1 MNNETLNRAKEL
13 VSQMTLEEKM
23 SQMLHHSPAI
33 ERLGIPKYCW
43 WNEALHGVART
54 GDSTMFPQAIGLG
67 ATFDEELIHD
77 IADVI
82 STEGRAKYNEFVK
95 HEDRDIYKG
104 LTYWAPNINIFRDP
118 RWGRGHETYGEDPY
132 LTGQL
137 GMAFVKGLQGDD
149 PDNPKA
155 AACAKHYAVHSG
167 PEGDRHHFDA
177 KVSDQDLY
185 DTYLY
190 AFRRLVKDAKVE
202 AVMGAYN
209 RINGEPACGSKRML
223 KDILRG
229 QWGFEGHVVSDC
241 WAIRD
246 FHENHKVTG
255 CEVESAALAVNNGC
269 DLNCGCTY
277 EKLIY
282 AYKAGLV
289 KEETI
294 DEAVTRLMEI
304 RLRLGTIPERKSK
317 YDDIPYEVVEC
328 KEHIELA
335 LDAAK
340 DSFVLLKNDGLL
352 PLNKKDYKSIAVIG
366 PNSDSRRAL
375 IGNYEGLS
383 SEYITVLEGIRQVV
397 GDDIRLFHA
406 EGTHLWKDRIHV
418 ISEPKDGF
426 AEAKIVAEHSDL
438 VVMCLGLD
446 ASIEGEE
453 GDEGNQFG
461 SGDKPGLK
469 LTGCQQELLE
479 EIAKIG
485 KPVVLLVLSGSAL
498 DLSWAQES
506 NNVNA
511 IMQCWYPGARGGRAI
526 AEVLFGKAS
535 PGGKMPLTFYASD
548 EDLPDFSDYSM
559 ENRTYRYFKGT
570 PLYPFGYGL
579 GYSKIDYLFA
589 SIDKDKG
596 AIGDTFKLKVDVK
609 NTGKYTQHEAVQVY
623 VTDIEASTRVPIRSL
638 RKVKC
643 LELEPGET
651 KEVEFTL
658 FARDF
663 AIIDEKGKC
672 IIEPGKFKISIGGQ
686 QPDDRSKELMGRE
699 CDIFEIELTGS
710 VTEVEY

>member
-137 GMAFVKGLQGDD
+137 GMAFVKGLQGED

-190 AFRRLVKDAKVE
+190 AFKRLVKDAKVE

-352 PLNKKDYKSIAVIG
+352 PLNKKDYRSIAVIG

-397 GDDIRLFHA
+397 GEDIRLFHA

-548 EDLPDFSDYSM
+548 DDLPDFSDYSM

-623 VTDIEASTRVPIRSL
+623 VTDLEASTRVPIRSL

>member
-190 AFRRLVKDAKVE
+190 AFKRLVKDAKVE

-548 EDLPDFSDYSM
+548 DDLPDFSDYSM
-559 ENRTYRYFKGT
+559 GNRTYRYFKGT

-623 VTDIEASTRVPIRSL
+623 VTDLEVSTRVPIRSL

-672 IIEPGKFKISIGGQ
+672 IIEPGRFKISIGGQ

>member
-190 AFRRLVKDAKVE
+190 AFKRLVKDAKVE

-548 EDLPDFSDYSM
+548 DDLSDFSDYSM

-623 VTDIEASTRVPIRSL
+623 VTDLEASTRVPIRSL

>member
-190 AFRRLVKDAKVE
+190 AFKRLVKDAKVE

-548 EDLPDFSDYSM
+548 DDLPDFSDYSM

-579 GYSKIDYLFA
+579 SYSKVKYENEK
-589 SIDKDKG
+589 IDKIKG
-596 AIGDTFKLKVDVK
+596 AIGDTFKLSCDITNEGNVQQVE
-609 NTGKYTQHEAVQVY
+609 TVQVY
-623 VTDIEASTRVPIRSL
+623 VKDVDASTRVPIRSL
-638 RKVKC
+638 RKIKKV
-643 LELEPGET
+643 ELAAGES
-651 KEVEFTL
+651 KHVEVEL
-658 FARDF
+658 SARDF
-663 AIIDEKGKC
+663 AIIDEKGRC
-672 IIEPGKFKISIGGQ
+672 IVEPGIFTVSLGGA
-686 QPDDRSKELMGRE
+686 QPDARTE
-699 CDIFEIELTGS
+699 ELTGNKIALFDIELDGN

>member
-190 AFRRLVKDAKVE
+190 AFKRLVKDAKVE

-548 EDLPDFSDYSM
+548 GDLPDFSDYSM

-623 VTDIEASTRVPIRSL
+623 VTDLEASTRVPIRSL

>member
-1 MNNETLNRAKEL
+1 MNTETLNRAKEL

-190 AFRRLVKDAKVE
+190 AFKRLVKDAKVE

-548 EDLPDFSDYSM
+548 DDLPDFSDYSM

-623 VTDIEASTRVPIRSL
+623 VTDLEASTRVPIRSL

>member
-1 MNNETLNRAKEL
+1 MNNETLKRAKEL

-137 GMAFVKGLQGDD
+137 GMAFVRGLQGDD
-149 PDNPKA
+149 LDNPKA

-190 AFRRLVKDAKVE
+190 AFKRLVKDAKVE

-229 QWGFEGHVVSDC
+229 EWGFEGHVVSDC

-317 YDDIPYEVVEC
+317 YDDIPYELVEC
-328 KEHIELA
+328 KEHIDLA

-340 DSFVLLKNDGLL
+340 NSFVLLKNDGIL
-352 PLNKKDYKSIAVIG
+352 PLNKKDYKTISVIG

-397 GDDIRLFHA
+397 GDDTRLFHA

-506 NNVNA
+506 DNVNA

-526 AEVLFGKAS
+526 ADVLFGKAS

-548 EDLPDFSDYSM
+548 QDLPDFSDYSM

-579 GYSKIDYLFA
+579 GYSKVDYLFA
-589 SIDKDKG
+589 SIDKNKA
-596 AIGDTFKLKVDVK
+596 AIGENFKIKVDVK
-609 NTGKYTQHEAVQVY
+609 NAGKFTQHEAVQVY
-623 VTDIEASTRVPIRSL
+623 VKDEEASTRVPLRAL

-658 FARDF
+658 TARDF

-672 IIEPGKFKISIGGQ
+672 IVEPGKFLISIGGQ

-699 CDIFEIELTGS
+699 CDIFEVELTGS

>member
-190 AFRRLVKDAKVE
+190 AFKRLVKDAKVE

-269 DLNCGCTY
+269 ELNCGCTY

-352 PLNKKDYKSIAVIG
+352 PLNKKDYKAIAVIG

-438 VVMCLGLD
+438 VAMCLGLD

-526 AEVLFGKAS
+526 AEVLFGKSS

-548 EDLPDFSDYSM
+548 DDLPDFSDYSM

-623 VTDIEASTRVPIRSL
+623 VTDLEASTRVPIRSL

>member
-190 AFRRLVKDAKVE
+190 AFKRLVKDAKVE

-304 RLRLGTIPERKSK
+304 RLRLGTIPERTSK

-548 EDLPDFSDYSM
+548 DDLPDFSDYSM
-559 ENRTYRYFKGT
+559 ENRTYRYFKGI

-623 VTDIEASTRVPIRSL
+623 VTDLEASTRVPIRSL

>member
-190 AFRRLVKDAKVE
+190 AFKRLVKDAKVE

-269 DLNCGCTY
+269 ELNCGCTY

-352 PLNKKDYKSIAVIG
+352 PLNKKDYKAIAVIG

-526 AEVLFGKAS
+526 AEVLFGKSS

-548 EDLPDFSDYSM
+548 DDLPDFSDYSM

-623 VTDIEASTRVPIRSL
+623 VTDLEASTRVPIRSL

>member
-190 AFRRLVKDAKVE
+190 AFKRLVKDAKVE

-223 KDILRG
+223 KEILRG

-548 EDLPDFSDYSM
+548 DDLPDFSDYSM

-623 VTDIEASTRVPIRSL
+623 VTDLEASTRVPIRSL

-663 AIIDEKGKC
+663 AIIDERGKC

>member
-190 AFRRLVKDAKVE
+190 AFKRLVKDAKVE

-548 EDLPDFSDYSM
+548 GDLPDFSDYSM

-623 VTDIEASTRVPIRSL
+623 VTDLEASTRVPIRSL

-672 IIEPGKFKISIGGQ
+672 IIEPGRFKISIGGQ

>member
-190 AFRRLVKDAKVE
+190 AFKRLVKDAKVE

-352 PLNKKDYKSIAVIG
+352 PLNKKDYKAIAVIG

-453 GDEGNQFG
+453 GEEGNQFG

-526 AEVLFGKAS
+526 AEVLFGKSS

-548 EDLPDFSDYSM
+548 DDLPDFSDYSM

-623 VTDIEASTRVPIRSL
+623 VTDLEASTRVPIRSL

>member
-149 PDNPKA
+149 SDNPKA

-167 PEGDRHHFDA
+167 PEDDRHHFDA
-177 KVSDQDLY
+177 KVSEQDLY

-190 AFRRLVKDAKVE
+190 AFKRLVKDAKVE

-304 RLRLGTIPERKSK
+304 RLRLCTIPERKSK

-352 PLNKKDYKSIAVIG
+352 PLNKKDYRSIAVIG

-397 GDDIRLFHA
+397 GEDIRLFHA

-511 IMQCWYPGARGGRAI
+511 IMQCWYPGARGGHAI

-548 EDLPDFSDYSM
+548 DDLPDFSDYSM

-579 GYSKIDYLFA
+579 GYSKIAYLFA

-623 VTDIEASTRVPIRSL
+623 VTDLEASTRVPIRSL

>member
-190 AFRRLVKDAKVE
+190 AFKRLVKDAKVE

-548 EDLPDFSDYSM
+548 DDLPDFSDYSM

-623 VTDIEASTRVPIRSL
+623 VTDLAASTRVPIRSL

>member
-1 MNNETLNRAKEL
+1 MNNETLKRAKEL

-137 GMAFVKGLQGDD
+137 GMAFVRGLQGDD
-149 PDNPKA
+149 LDNPKA

-190 AFRRLVKDAKVE
+190 AFKRLVKDAKVE

-229 QWGFEGHVVSDC
+229 EWGFEGHVVSDC

-317 YDDIPYEVVEC
+317 YDDIPYELVEC
-328 KEHIELA
+328 KEHIDLA

-340 DSFVLLKNDGLL
+340 NSFVLLKNDGIL
-352 PLNKKDYKSIAVIG
+352 PLNKKDYKTISVIG

-397 GDDIRLFHA
+397 GDDTRLFHA

-526 AEVLFGKAS
+526 ADVLFGKSS

-548 EDLPDFSDYSM
+548 QDLPDFSDYSM

-579 GYSKIDYLFA
+579 GYSKVDYLFA
-589 SIDKDKG
+589 SIDKNKA
-596 AIGDTFKLKVDVK
+596 AIGENFKIKVDVK
-609 NTGKYTQHEAVQVY
+609 NAGKFTQHEAVQVY
-623 VTDIEASTRVPIRSL
+623 VKDEEASTRVPLRAL

-658 FARDF
+658 TARDF

-672 IIEPGKFKISIGGQ
+672 IVEPGKFLISIGGQ

-699 CDIFEIELTGS
+699 CDIFEVELTGS

>member
-190 AFRRLVKDAKVE
+190 AFKRLVKDAKVE

-328 KEHIELA
+328 KEHIKLA

-426 AEAKIVAEHSDL
+426 AEAKIVAQHSDL

-548 EDLPDFSDYSM
+548 DDLPDFSDYSM

-609 NTGKYTQHEAVQVY
+609 NTGRYTQHEAVQVY
-623 VTDIEASTRVPIRSL
+623 VTDLEASTRVPIRSL

-672 IIEPGKFKISIGGQ
+672 IIEPGRFKISIGGQ

>member
-1 MNNETLNRAKEL
+1 MNNETLKRAKEL

-137 GMAFVKGLQGDD
+137 GMAFVRGLQGDD
-149 PDNPKA
+149 LDNPKA

-190 AFRRLVKDAKVE
+190 AFKRLVKDAKVE

-229 QWGFEGHVVSDC
+229 EWGFEGHVVSDC

-317 YDDIPYEVVEC
+317 YDDIPYELVEC
-328 KEHIELA
+328 KEHIDLA

-340 DSFVLLKNDGLL
+340 NSFVLLKNDGIL
-352 PLNKKDYKSIAVIG
+352 PLNKKDYKTISVIG

-397 GDDIRLFHA
+397 GDDTRLFHA

-526 AEVLFGKAS
+526 ADVLFGKSS

-548 EDLPDFSDYSM
+548 QDLPDFSDYSM

-579 GYSKIDYLFA
+579 GYSKVDYLFA
-589 SIDKDKG
+589 SIDKNKA
-596 AIGDTFKLKVDVK
+596 AIGENFKIKVDVK
-609 NTGKYTQHEAVQVY
+609 NAGKFTQHEAVQLY
-623 VTDIEASTRVPIRSL
+623 VKDEEASTRVPLRAL

-658 FARDF
+658 TARDF

-672 IIEPGKFKISIGGQ
+672 IVEPGKFLISIGGQ

-699 CDIFEIELTGS
+699 CDIFEVELTGS

>member
-190 AFRRLVKDAKVE
+190 AFKRLVKDAKVE

-328 KEHIELA
+328 KEHIKLA

-548 EDLPDFSDYSM
+548 DDLPDFSDYSM
-559 ENRTYRYFKGT
+559 ENRTYRYFKGI

-609 NTGKYTQHEAVQVY
+609 NTGRYTQHEAVQVY
-623 VTDIEASTRVPIRSL
+623 VTDLEASTRVPIRSL

-672 IIEPGKFKISIGGQ
+672 IIEPGKFKISIGGH

>member
-77 IADVI
+77 ISDVI

-190 AFRRLVKDAKVE
+190 AFKRLVKDAKVE

-506 NNVNA
+506 NNINA

-548 EDLPDFSDYSM
+548 DDLPDFSDYSM

-623 VTDIEASTRVPIRSL
+623 VTDLEASTRVPIRSL

>member
-190 AFRRLVKDAKVE
+190 AFKRLVKDAKVE

-548 EDLPDFSDYSM
+548 DDLPDFSDYSM

-623 VTDIEASTRVPIRSL
+623 VTDLEASTRVPIRSL

-663 AIIDEKGKC
+663 AIIDERGKC

>member
-137 GMAFVKGLQGDD
+137 GMAFVRGLQGDD
-149 PDNPKA
+149 LDNPKA

-190 AFRRLVKDAKVE
+190 AFKRLVKDAKVE

-229 QWGFEGHVVSDC
+229 EWGFEGHVVSDC

-317 YDDIPYEVVEC
+317 YDDIPYELVEC
-328 KEHIELA
+328 KEHIDLA

-340 DSFVLLKNDGLL
+340 NSFVLLKNDGIL
-352 PLNKKDYKSIAVIG
+352 PLNKKDYKTISVIG

-511 IMQCWYPGARGGRAI
+511 IMQCWYPGARGGRAV
-526 AEVLFGKAS
+526 ADVLFGKAS

-548 EDLPDFSDYSM
+548 QDLPDFSDYSM
-559 ENRTYRYFKGT
+559 DNRTYRYFKGT

-579 GYSKIDYLFA
+579 GYSKVDYLFA
-589 SIDKDKG
+589 SIDKNKA
-596 AIGDTFKLKVDVK
+596 AIGENFKIKVDVK
-609 NTGKYTQHEAVQVY
+609 NAGKYTQHEAVQVY
-623 VTDIEASTRVPIRSL
+623 VKDEEASTRVPLRAL

-658 FARDF
+658 TARDF

-672 IIEPGKFKISIGGQ
+672 IVEPGKFLISIGGQ

-699 CDIFEIELTGS
+699 CDIFEVELTGS

>member
-13 VSQMTLEEKM
+13 VSQMSLEEKM

-190 AFRRLVKDAKVE
+190 AFKRLVKDAKVE

-548 EDLPDFSDYSM
+548 DDLPDFSDYSM

-623 VTDIEASTRVPIRSL
+623 VTDLEASTRVPIRSL

>member
-149 PDNPKA
+149 SDNPKA

-167 PEGDRHHFDA
+167 PEDDRHHFDA
-177 KVSDQDLY
+177 KVSEQDLY

-190 AFRRLVKDAKVE
+190 AFKRLVKDAKVE

-352 PLNKKDYKSIAVIG
+352 PLNKKDYRSIAVIG

-397 GDDIRLFHA
+397 GEDIRLFHA

-511 IMQCWYPGARGGRAI
+511 IMQCWYPGARGGHAI

-548 EDLPDFSDYSM
+548 DDLPDFSDYSM

-579 GYSKIDYLFA
+579 GYSKIAYLFA

-623 VTDIEASTRVPIRSL
+623 VTDLEASTRVPIRSL

>member
-137 GMAFVKGLQGDD
+137 GMAFVRGLQGDD
-149 PDNPKA
+149 LDNPKA

-190 AFRRLVKDAKVE
+190 AFKRLVKDAKVE

-229 QWGFEGHVVSDC
+229 EWGFEGHVVSDC

-289 KEETI
+289 KEETV

-317 YDDIPYEVVEC
+317 YDDIPYELVEC
-328 KEHIELA
+328 KEHIDLA

-340 DSFVLLKNDGLL
+340 NSFVLLKNDGIL
-352 PLNKKDYKSIAVIG
+352 PLNKKDYKTISVIG

-511 IMQCWYPGARGGRAI
+511 IMQCWYPGARGGRAV
-526 AEVLFGKAS
+526 ADVLFGKAS

-548 EDLPDFSDYSM
+548 QDLPDFSDYSM
-559 ENRTYRYFKGT
+559 NNRTYRYFKGT

-579 GYSKIDYLFA
+579 GYSKVDYLFA
-589 SIDKDKG
+589 SIDKNKA
-596 AIGDTFKLKVDVK
+596 AIGENFKIKVDVK
-609 NTGKYTQHEAVQVY
+609 NAGKYTQHEAVQVY
-623 VTDIEASTRVPIRSL
+623 VKDEEASTRVPLRAL

-651 KEVEFTL
+651 KEVEFILT
-658 FARDF
+658 ARDF

-672 IIEPGKFKISIGGQ
+672 IVEPGKFLISIGGQ

-699 CDIFEIELTGS
+699 CDIFEVELTGS

>member
-137 GMAFVKGLQGDD
+137 GMAFVRGLQGDD
-149 PDNPKA
+149 LDNPKA

-190 AFRRLVKDAKVE
+190 AFKRLVKDAKVE

-229 QWGFEGHVVSDC
+229 EWGFEGHVVSDC

-317 YDDIPYEVVEC
+317 YDDIPYELVEC
-328 KEHIELA
+328 KEHIDLA

-340 DSFVLLKNDGLL
+340 NSFVLLKNDGIL
-352 PLNKKDYKSIAVIG
+352 PLNKKDYKTISVIG

-469 LTGCQQELLE
+469 LTGCQPELLE

-511 IMQCWYPGARGGRAI
+511 IMQCWYPGARGGRAV
-526 AEVLFGKAS
+526 ADVLFGKAS

-548 EDLPDFSDYSM
+548 QDLPDFSDYSM
-559 ENRTYRYFKGT
+559 DNRTYRYFKGT

-579 GYSKIDYLFA
+579 GYSKVDYLFA
-589 SIDKDKG
+589 SIDKNKA
-596 AIGDTFKLKVDVK
+596 AIGENFKIKVDVK
-609 NTGKYTQHEAVQVY
+609 NAGKYTQHEAVQVY
-623 VTDIEASTRVPIRSL
+623 VKDEEASTRVPLRAL

-658 FARDF
+658 TARDF

-672 IIEPGKFKISIGGQ
+672 IVEPGKFLISIGGQ

-699 CDIFEIELTGS
+699 CDIFEVELTGS

>member
-190 AFRRLVKDAKVE
+190 AFKRLVKDAKVE

-223 KDILRG
+223 KEILRG

-548 EDLPDFSDYSM
+548 DDLSDFSDYSM

-623 VTDIEASTRVPIRSL
+623 VTDLEASTRVPIRSL

>member
-190 AFRRLVKDAKVE
+190 AFKRLVKDAKVE

-375 IGNYEGLS
+375 IGNYEGFS

-479 EIAKIG
+479 EITKIG

-511 IMQCWYPGARGGRAI
+511 MMQCWYPGARGGRAI

-548 EDLPDFSDYSM
+548 DDLPDFSDYSM

-623 VTDIEASTRVPIRSL
+623 VTDLEASTRVPIRSL

>member
-190 AFRRLVKDAKVE
+190 AFKRLVKDAKVE

-397 GDDIRLFHA
+397 GEDIRLFHA

-548 EDLPDFSDYSM
+548 DDLPDFSDYSM

-609 NTGKYTQHEAVQVY
+609 NTGRYTQHEAVQVY
-623 VTDIEASTRVPIRSL
+623 VTDLEASTRVPIRSL

>member
-190 AFRRLVKDAKVE
+190 AFKRLVKDAKVE

-548 EDLPDFSDYSM
+548 GDLPDFSDYSM
-559 ENRTYRYFKGT
+559 GNRTYRYFKGT

-609 NTGKYTQHEAVQVY
+609 NTGRYTQHEAVQVY
-623 VTDIEASTRVPIRSL
+623 VTDLEASTRVPIRSL

-672 IIEPGKFKISIGGQ
+672 IIEPGRFKISIGGQ

>member
-43 WNEALHGVART
+43 WNAALHGVART

-190 AFRRLVKDAKVE
+190 AFKCLVKDAKVE

-498 DLSWAQES
+498 DLSWAHES

-548 EDLPDFSDYSM
+548 DDLPDFSDYSM

-623 VTDIEASTRVPIRSL
+623 VTDLEANTRVPIRSL

>member
-1 MNNETLNRAKEL
+1 
-13 VSQMTLEEKM
+13 MTLEEKM

-137 GMAFVKGLQGDD
+137 GMAFVRGLQGDD
-149 PDNPKA
+149 LDNPKA

-190 AFRRLVKDAKVE
+190 AFKRLVKDAKVE

-229 QWGFEGHVVSDC
+229 EWGFEGHVVSDC

-289 KEETI
+289 KEETV

-317 YDDIPYEVVEC
+317 YDDIPYQLVEC
-328 KEHIELA
+328 KEHIDLA

-340 DSFVLLKNDGLL
+340 NSFVLLKNDGIL
-352 PLNKKDYKSIAVIG
+352 PLNKKDYKTISVIG

-511 IMQCWYPGARGGRAI
+511 IMQCWYPGARGGRAV
-526 AEVLFGKAS
+526 ADVLFGKAS

-548 EDLPDFSDYSM
+548 QDLPDFSDYSM
-559 ENRTYRYFKGT
+559 NNRTYRYFKGT

-579 GYSKIDYLFA
+579 GYSKVDYLFA
-589 SIDKDKG
+589 SIDKNKA
-596 AIGDTFKLKVDVK
+596 AIGENFKIKVDVK
-609 NTGKYTQHEAVQVY
+609 NAGRYTQHEAVQVY
-623 VTDIEASTRVPIRSL
+623 VKDEEASTRVPLRAL

-651 KEVEFTL
+651 KEVEFILT
-658 FARDF
+658 ARDF

-672 IIEPGKFKISIGGQ
+672 IVEPGKFLISIGGQ

-699 CDIFEIELTGS
+699 CDIFEVELTGS
-710 VTEVEY
+710 VTEVEF

>member
-137 GMAFVKGLQGDD
+137 GMAFVRGLQGDD
-149 PDNPKA
+149 LDNPKA

-190 AFRRLVKDAKVE
+190 AFKRLVKDAKVE

-229 QWGFEGHVVSDC
+229 EWGFEGHVVSDC

-289 KEETI
+289 KEETV

-317 YDDIPYEVVEC
+317 YDDIPYELVEC
-328 KEHIELA
+328 KEHIDLA

-340 DSFVLLKNDGLL
+340 NSFVLLKNDGIL
-352 PLNKKDYKSIAVIG
+352 PLNKKDYKTISVIG

-511 IMQCWYPGARGGRAI
+511 IMQCWYPGARGGRAV
-526 AEVLFGKAS
+526 ADVLFGKAS

-548 EDLPDFSDYSM
+548 QDLPDFSDYSM
-559 ENRTYRYFKGT
+559 NNRTYRYFKGT

-579 GYSKIDYLFA
+579 GYSKVDYLFA
-589 SIDKDKG
+589 SIDKNKA
-596 AIGDTFKLKVDVK
+596 AIGENFKIKVDVK
-609 NTGKYTQHEAVQVY
+609 NAGKYTQHEAVQVY
-623 VTDIEASTRVPIRSL
+623 VKDEEASTRVPLRAL

-651 KEVEFTL
+651 KEVEFILT
-658 FARDF
+658 ARDF

-672 IIEPGKFKISIGGQ
+672 IVEPGKFLISIGGQ

-699 CDIFEIELTGS
+699 CDIFEVELTGS
-710 VTEVEY
+710 VTEVEF

>member
-149 PDNPKA
+149 SDNPKA

-177 KVSDQDLY
+177 KVSEQDLY

-190 AFRRLVKDAKVE
+190 AFKRLVKDAKVE

-352 PLNKKDYKSIAVIG
+352 PLNKKDYRSIAVIG

-397 GDDIRLFHA
+397 GEDIRLFHA

-511 IMQCWYPGARGGRAI
+511 IMQCWYPGARGGHAI

-548 EDLPDFSDYSM
+548 DDLPDFSDYSM

-579 GYSKIDYLFA
+579 GYSKIAYLFA

-623 VTDIEASTRVPIRSL
+623 VTDLEASTRVPIRSL